1 MTSMRLL
8 AGAFTRFYSVIFS
21 FPCST
26 LSGYVLRR
34 SPLRDIARISNLIQT
49 SRPSGGLQRLYS

>member
-1 MTSMRLL
+1 MTSLRLL

-34 SPLRDIARISNLIQT
+34 SPLRDIASQVVM
-49 SRPSGGLQRLYS
+49 SKSDPCQGQ